1 MSRFKMRSQAA
12 EQMDD
17 LELDEGRLA
26 LALADIRR
34 VNRLLGGHA
43 TSLAGL
49 RPFLSLEK
57 AGPVHVLDV
66 GCGDG
71 EFLRYLA
78 GHCRREEIPC
88 RLTGW
93 DFNPKTLDQA
103 RQASAGYP
111 EIAFRQRD
119 LRNQPKFP
127 EGTLVI
133 CNLFLHHFTDTQIR
147 ELLAHWLSQGPRAI
161 VVNDLHRNS
170 VAYYLFWLFGL
181 IFMRSP
187 IARSDGRISIL
198 RGFRRKDFSRL
209 AAGLPLGRTRLVWRW
224 AFRYLWTLEP
234 KKKLL

>member
-1 MSRFKMRSQAA
+1 MSRFTKRSQAA

-34 VNRLLGGHA
+34 VNRLLGGHG

-49 RPFLSLEK
+49 RPYLSSGK
-57 AGPVHVLDV
+57 QGPVHVLDV

-71 EFLRYLA
+71 EFLRCLA
-78 GHCRREEIPC
+78 AYCRREAIPC

-93 DFNPKTLDQA
+93 DFNPKTLGRA
-103 RQASAGYP
+103 RRASAGFP
-111 EIAFRQRD
+111 EITYQQRD
-119 LRNQPKFP
+119 LRSQPQFP
-127 EGTLVI
+127 EGTVLI
-133 CNLFLHHFTDTQIR
+133 CNLFLHHFTDAQIR
-147 ELLAHWLSQGPRAI
+147 GLLEHWLSLGPRAI
-161 VVNDLHRNS
+161 VVNDLHRNLA
-170 VAYYLFWLFGL
+170 AYYLFWLFGL

-234 KKKLL
+234 KRKLL

>member
-1 MSRFKMRSQAA
+1 MSRFKMRSEAA

-26 LALADIRR
+26 LALTDIRR

-49 RPFLSLEK
+49 RPFLTKSS
-57 AGPVHVLDV
+57 AGPVQVLDV

-78 GHCRREEIPC
+78 RHCRREEIPC

-93 DFNPKTLDQA
+93 DFNPKTLDRA
-103 RQASAGYP
+103 RKASAGFP
-111 EIAFRQRD
+111 EIDFLQRD
-119 LRNQPKFP
+119 LHKQPEFP
-127 EGTLVI
+127 EGTVVI

-147 ELLAHWLSQGPRAI
+147 RLLEHWLLQSPRAI
-161 VVNDLHRNS
+161 VINDLHRNCA
-170 VAYYLFWLFGL
+170 AYYLFWLFGL

-198 RGFRRKDFSRL
+198 RGFRREDFSRL
-209 AAGLPLGRTRLVWRW
+209 AAGLPLRRTRLVWRW

>member
-17 LELDEGRLA
+17 LELDEARLS

-49 RPFLSLEK
+49 RPYLTSDNPR
-57 AGPVHVLDV
+57 PVHVLDM

-71 EFLRYLA
+71 EFLRCLA
-78 GHCRREEIPC
+78 AYCRKEAIPC

-93 DFNPKTLDQA
+93 DFNPKTLERA
-103 RQASAGYP
+103 RLASAGFSEITYRQQDLLGLP
-111 EIAFRQRD
+111 E
-119 LRNQPKFP
+119 FP
-127 EGTLVI
+127 EGSLVV
-133 CNLFLHHFTDTQIR
+133 CNLFLHHFTDAQIR
-147 ELLAHWLSQGPRAI
+147 ELLAHWISQAPRAI

-170 VAYYLFWLFGL
+170 AAYYLFWLFGL